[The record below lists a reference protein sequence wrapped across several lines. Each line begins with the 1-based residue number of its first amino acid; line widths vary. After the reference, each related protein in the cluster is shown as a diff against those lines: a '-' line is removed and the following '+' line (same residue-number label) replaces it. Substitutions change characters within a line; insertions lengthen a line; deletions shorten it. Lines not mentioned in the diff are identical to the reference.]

1 MANITRREWGA
12 AVLGGL
18 VTSIPAWGQ
27 SGAEK
32 PAATPE
38 PTPKPKP
45 TYIDSRI
52 NGVQVG
58 LQSYS
63 LRDRNLDEA
72 ILAMAALG
80 IGACELWQGH
90 VEPADLTKPDAS
102 REDLRRWRMTVP
114 LEDFA
119 AIRDKF
125 DAAGV
130 ELIAY
135 NLSFRSDF
143 TDAEMERSCLMAKAL
158 RVPLITASANIS
170 AVRRFD
176 HFAYEHDLLVGLH
189 NHSRVSPDEIAT
201 PDDFRAA
208 LAGATSHIGINL
220 DLGHFTAA
228 GFDGLA
234 FLEEHHRRI
243 FALHLKDRKRDQ
255 GPNVPWGEGDTPV
268 AEALRLVRDRRWPIP
283 ALIEYEYKA
292 KDTIDEVKRCL
303 AFTRKALES

>member
-1 MANITRREWGA
+1 
-12 AVLGGL
+12 L

-27 SGAEK
+27 SNGEK
-32 PAATPE
+32 PAATPA

-45 TYIDSRI
+45 SYIDSRI
-52 NGVQVG
+52 DGVQVG
-58 LQSYS
+58 IQSYS
-63 LRDRNLDEA
+63 LRDRKLDEA

-90 VEPADLTKPDAS
+90 VEPAELSKPNTS
-102 REDLRRWRMTVP
+102 REDLRRWRMSVP
-114 LEDFA
+114 LEDIA
-119 AIRDKF
+119 AIRDRF

-158 RVPLITASANIS
+158 GVPLITASANIS

-176 HFAYEHDLLVGLH
+176 RFAYEHGLRVGLH
-189 NHSRVSPDEIAT
+189 NHSHVRPDEIAT
-201 PDDFRAA
+201 PDDFRTA
-208 LAGATSHIGINL
+208 LTGVTSSIGINL

-228 GFDGLA
+228 GFDCLA
-234 FLEEHHRRI
+234 FIEEHHKRI
-243 FALHLKDRKRDQ
+243 YAVHLKDRKRDQ
-255 GPNVPWGEGDTPV
+255 GPNVPWGEGDTPL
-268 AEALRLVRDRRWPIP
+268 ADTLRLLRDKRWPIP
-283 ALIEYEYKA
+283 AMIEYEYKA

-303 AFTRKALES
+303 AYCRTALEG